1 MKKIVMA
8 ALLTFTLIPAAYAV
22 PIAEDIATTIKLRG
36 FDCGGRQVSN
46 INQQEDNQGNKTIQ
60 ATCPNGIRYQIQVSA
75 TGRVSVKRIN

>member
-8 ALLTFTLIPAAYAV
+8 ALLIFTLMPAAYAV

-46 INQQEDNQGNKTIQ
+46 IDQQQDAQGNKSIQ
-60 ATCPNGIRYQIQVSA
+60 ATCPNGIRYEIQVSA
-75 TGRVSVKRIN
+75 TGRVSVSRIN